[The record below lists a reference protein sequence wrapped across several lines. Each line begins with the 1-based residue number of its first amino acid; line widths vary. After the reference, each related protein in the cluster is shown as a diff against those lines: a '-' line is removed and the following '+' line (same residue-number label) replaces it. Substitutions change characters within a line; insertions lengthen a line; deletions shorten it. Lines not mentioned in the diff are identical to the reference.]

1 MVRRAEPTY
10 PARPLMAITI
20 RKHDS
25 RAAVL
30 YFLGGAVRTL
40 AVLLYLPAS
49 SMRPVLYW
57 GALGFTLAVYVAIG
71 VGVGAGHRWAKF
83 LLVAA
88 VAWQVVKQ
96 LFNLV
101 GSTNPRGATTLELLA
116 LALEVVAAVITLKDL
131 FTRAATAK
139 KDI

>member
-1 MVRRAEPTY
+1 
-10 PARPLMAITI
+10 MAITI
-20 RKHDS
+20 RKHDG

-57 GALGFTLAVYVAIG
+57 GALGFTLAVYAAIG
-71 VGVGAGHRWAKF
+71 AGVWAGHRWAKL

-88 VAWQVVKQ
+88 VAWQAVKQ
-96 LFNLV
+96 FSNLV

-116 LALEVVAAVITLKDL
+116 LALEVVAAVIILKDL
-131 FTRAATAK
+131 LTRVPTAK
-139 KDI
+139 RDV